1 MQEVMPFRV
10 LYSFWTLFFKE
21 IWRFVKVPVQT
32 LLAPIVTVLLY
43 LLVFSQI
50 WPPAE
55 RSEAL
60 LFIVPGLMLLAAM
73 QNAFSNTSSSF
84 VQAKIIG
91 HIIFLWLSPLS
102 VFWIYWA
109 FVLAAMFRGLLIIL
123 GFALCIVPFMDLP
136 IFHLFWLVTFGIL
149 SGLLLGAAGLW
160 VGVVCYKFEEMAMYQ
175 NFVILPLTFLSGVFY
190 SLEDLPP
197 FWYGLSLLNP
207 LVYLID
213 GFRYGFL
220 GESDLPVLWSFTFSV
235 AFFVLLTLL
244 VMRDLAKN
252 SYLRQ

>member
-1 MQEVMPFRV
+1 MQKVMPFRV
-10 LYSFWTLFFKE
+10 WYSFWTLLRKE
-21 IWRFVKVPVQT
+21 VWRFMKVPVQT

-50 WPPAE
+50 WPPVE
-55 RSEAL
+55 RTQAL
-60 LFIVPGLMLLAAM
+60 LFIIPGLMLLASM
-73 QNAFSNTSSSF
+73 QNAFANTSSSY

-102 VFWIYWA
+102 AFWVYWA
-109 FVLAAMFRGLLIIL
+109 FVLAAMLRGLLIIL
-123 GFALCIVPFMDLP
+123 GFALCVVPFVHLP
-136 IFHLFWLVTFGIL
+136 IFNVFWILLFGIL

-160 VGVVCYKFEEMAMYQ
+160 VGVVSYKFDEMAMYQ

-190 SLEDLPP
+190 PLNDLPP
-197 FWYGLSLLNP
+197 LWYALSLLNP

-220 GESDLPVLWSFTFSV
+220 GESDLPILWSFGLSL
-235 AFFVLLTLL
+235 AFFVLLTGL
-244 VMRDLAKN
+244 VVHSLSKS
-252 SYLRQ
+252 SYLRH